1 MTETIHGGA
10 CSPLDPNNNGG
21 TMAES
26 LTSRLDNIASELS
39 SHGMHARAQAV
50 REAITELD
58 KQYSVP
64 PGPPNVSEEVWRDY
78 VAHRK
83 AKRAKLT
90 QRAIQLLCKKI
101 AELSQDQ
108 ADRCLELSIENGWT
122 GVFPQQVETG
132 NAQRSGQSERNLG
145 AAERVRRA
153 NAD

>member
-1 MTETIHGGA
+1 
-10 CSPLDPNNNGG
+10 
-21 TMAES
+21 MAES
-26 LTSRLDNIASELS
+26 LTKRLERLRNDLDFM
-39 SHGMHARAQAV
+39 GMGDKAEVV

-58 KQYSVP
+58 KQNSVP

-90 QRAIQLLCKKI
+90 TRAIQLLCKKI
-101 AELSQDQ
+101 SGLSQDQ

-122 GVFPQQVETG
+122 GVFPQQVEG
-132 NAQRSGQSERNLG
+132 DNAQRSGQSERNLG

-153 NAD
+153 NAT